1 MFLNKF
7 DVGIVYVFKDG
18 LIKITF
24 KFLFIRSNIFFSN
37 FLFQLFD
44 NCFFSYIF
52 PWICTIFFS
61 SFPSKNFQVKEFWT

>member
-52 PWICTIFFS
+52 P
-61 SFPSKNFQVKEFWT
+61 